1 MNGINSLLP
10 KSVHSS
16 INFVRFSRV
25 LSYLKVLKILNPF
38 APEPPVTA
46 RVACEQALLFGR
58 VKRVSRVKR
67 ASAPRSRVLARLASL
82 AQIGEL
88 ARRLPPVRI
97 HVRSTACDVISFNDR
112 EQHCPLICA
121 GR

>member
-58 VKRVSRVKR
+58 VKR

-88 ARRLPPVRI
+88 ALRLPPVRI

>member
-1 MNGINSLLP
+1 MNGINSVLP
-10 KSVHSS
+10 KSVHCSL
-16 INFVRFSRV
+16 NCVRFSRV
-25 LSYLKVLKILNPF
+25 LSYLKVHKILNPF

-58 VKRVSRVKR
+58 VKR

-88 ARRLPPVRI
+88 ARRL
-97 HVRSTACDVISFNDR
+97 
-112 EQHCPLICA
+112 L
-121 GR
+121 

>member
-10 KSVHSS
+10 KSVHSC
-16 INFVRFSRV
+16 INYCVRFSRV
-25 LSYLKVLKILNPF
+25 LSYLKVLKILKPF
-38 APEPPVTA
+38 APEPLVTA
-46 RVACEQALLFGR
+46 RVACEQALLFG
-58 VKRVSRVKR
+58 RVKR

-97 HVRSTACDVISFNDR
+97 HVRSTACEVISFNDQ
-112 EQHCPLICA
+112 EQHCPLI
-121 GR
+121 